1 MKFLA
6 AITAGAALVSLS
18 ACSVSGN
25 SSNQPSSSA
34 SKVITLVTHDDWTPN
49 ADVMAGFTKRT
60 GYTVKVIKEG
70 DAGALANKLVLTKGD
85 PQGDVV
91 FGIDNTFASRV
102 AQAGVLESYTSPAMP
117 KSAASFELPA
127 GQGRGQLSPTDY
139 GNVCVNVDDAWFTKH
154 KLAKPATFDD
164 LTKAQYKTLMVT
176 EGASTS
182 APGFSFFLA
191 TIAKYGEN
199 GWKTYWSAL
208 LKNGVK
214 IDSGW
219 DDAWN
224 VDYTAASKT
233 GTRPIVVSYDTSTA
247 ATLDKAGRTTTSS
260 MTSTC
265 FHSGEYAGVLKGA
278 NNQAGAKAF
287 IDFLYSDAFQA
298 SFPDA
303 MYSLPVDSGVTL
315 PKQWSDNVTIAKNP
329 LNIAPATID
338 TNRQKWLTQW
348 QDVTSR

>member
-1 MKFLA
+1 
-6 AITAGAALVSLS
+6 
-18 ACSVSGN
+18 
-25 SSNQPSSSA
+25 
-34 SKVITLVTHDDWTPN
+34 
-49 ADVMAGFTKRT
+49 MAHFTKST
-60 GYTVKVIKEG
+60 GYAVKVIKSG

-85 PQGDVV
+85 AQGDVV

-102 AQAGVLESYTSPAMP
+102 AQAGVLESYTSPDMP
-117 KSAASFELPA
+117 KSAQRFVLPE

-154 KLAKPATFDD
+154 KLAKPTSFEDF
-164 LTKAQYKTLMVT
+164 TKPAYKNLMVV

-182 APGFSFFLA
+182 APGLSFLLA
-191 TIAKYGEN
+191 TIAKYGVN
-199 GWKTYWSAL
+199 GWQSYWNQL
-208 LKNGVK
+208 VKNGVK

-247 ATLDKAGRTTTSS
+247 ATLDKAGKTTTS
-260 MTSTC
+260 TVESTC

-278 NNQAGAKAF
+278 KNEAGAKAF
-287 IDFLYSDAFQA
+287 IDFLYSKPFQA
-298 SFPDA
+298 SLPEA
-303 MYSLPVDSGVTL
+303 MYSLPVDDSVAL
-315 PKQWSDNVTIAKNP
+315 PKQWSDNVTIAKRTLDIP
-329 LNIAPATID
+329 PATID
-338 TNRQKWLTQW
+338 ANRKKWLTQW